1 MSFPTVIL
9 RMPVSYKSGVPL
21 IIYDADKLLKILEEE
36 DYVRLVPYSYHNYM
50 GYQEEG
56 SVYELPWEYECSE
69 DSGSSLTAEQYKEIV
84 SFAEWQGVN

>member
-1 MSFPTVIL
+1 
-9 RMPVSYKSGVPL
+9 
-21 IIYDADKLLKILEEE
+21 
-36 DYVRLVPYSYHNYM
+36 M

-84 SFAEWQGVN
+84 SFAEWQGRGEGEGKTNCHISYV